1 MMTRFFSRAA
11 SVVLLASALT
21 LGLGLNTA
29 HAVDANNPDTVER
42 QVSLVFLGEMYDEDE
57 KNQSPA
63 GEFWDEPAPFE
74 LVVRRYK
81 NTYTLGYSVEIID
94 PEPLSHPL
102 AVDSLKK
109 ISRFSGGSKFS
120 NSDSISNPDYCK
132 GLSDLVSPGTEP
144 GRFRT
149 KVHCTSPFVATV
161 ESGYF
166 FVSKLDAHGDSS
178 SSSSSSSS
186 AAVSANTRAKFPDDT
201 QCLPKRKGTVYEPV
215 IQIDKGGV
223 TYPLGKPSL
232 YGLVS
237 PAGADPKPANKWQ
250 FTAVAKDPETNE
262 NMPFGFDYRWT
273 VSSKAVITTVTR
285 QSATFEETIEATYGI
300 GRFYPK
306 LEIWKTHERVQY
318 ARGAYIYTALTTPV
332 LVAKAEIH
340 SLAVENTPTDNV
352 VAEVF
357 DRASAIF
364 GTRCMVS
371 NDVGGSG
378 QAVDAKMEIVGSGD
392 IRGRVTLDGYPQNE
406 YWATSADNED
416 LYQVDQCIEGATSI
430 RIQGYKKPSASDHDL
445 TLKVAG
451 QTFIEACIA
460 DYRFKGGPVNWSW
473 TPTDSEPFMSS
484 WMVKVPDATAV
495 NPPEPQP
502 PVAAATGSTVTVRFE
517 KFVNIAP
524 APSGSSSSTSTTG
537 AVAGDFIR
545 FVLKDGSDV
554 TQTLAD
560 YLANVNA
567 PQTRKAKIAI
577 TGQRYQGNKLELDLE
592 IGPDVSVGWYHAD
605 AKWGADHAYVSSET
619 VYGSSGTFRMKEALG
634 IYKLTPRK
642 YDDGGIVS
650 ALDNNDVPI
659 STPNPVIKMGG
670 TSFAANTVQSTS
682 GQLSGTFTVSGSL
695 SSWMCDLTEGTNGT
709 IDHVDVYLNHDRMP
723 IASIPVQ
730 VTKGSGTAP
739 RKYPFAGSFSAV
751 IPVAVKF
758 GPNTFTLRAKDKVIG
773 KIGSAEVL
781 LDCRSNAPADPSP
794 VNPASGG
801 FAQYVQPFVAETDLT
816 GLDIDSLVGENTKPP
831 VITIAASDPT
841 ASEVGPNTGA
851 FTVTRTGSTAA
862 PLTVSYMIS
871 GTATQSDYI
880 PLSGSVQIPAG
891 ALSALIVVTPVIDTL
906 SENNETVAA
915 TIQPSTAYRV
925 GVSANATVTIR
936 SGGIVG
942 DIVMDVVGGT
952 PEANVITKG
961 KVGKFIVTRFCT
973 ESAGYPAVTRP
984 WGTPIQTSGTAV
996 NGVDYILFDEVGNP
1010 VIGAAAAFLPGQ
1022 TQRTFT
1028 VQVLNDT
1035 LSPKAIIFS
1044 GPSND
1049 LFRYSVTM
1057 YINNAPT
1064 SGLENSTATLPITV
1078 RSLISNIVPV
1088 TASLTRKTK
1097 SLRGLLLVGD
1107 GVSLGVTAQSL
1118 RDAVAGSINSFIAT
1132 IDCSTITRQERQV
1145 IFRRTTGNRFV
1156 TDYYRL
1162 QLSAPSGFN
1171 GLGPI
1176 SASVSRGANGLPL
1189 TKSLSL
1195 VNGQWKAADASLTIG
1210 IVTSSSADGI
1220 RGITA
1225 SVTCPSFGLVNFPIQ
1240 ATAGSGGSDYS
1251 SDGLQPIDMES
1262 NTDGSLYADYP
1273 DVEWQDDAERFQALA
1288 LEVEGPAPLLNNPDF
1303 RIQVRSGD
1311 RKVITQDG
1319 KTYLANDIGGER
1331 DTLVLLPRHES
1342 PVDSLTDF
1350 FDSVEEGALASGEF
1364 LAGFVVGFTGGGADL
1379 ISTTGQLIGNAFIHV
1394 GASLWYYFP
1403 NTDTGKFA
1411 RQIVQKNVETVYKAT
1426 SAVADSLSKIVQA
1439 YFSRRAE
1446 IEVALITGDRAKLV
1460 EIVGEYADLL
1470 EFGSEIMA
1478 DILDVYAGQPPYE
1491 QGKMFGGA
1499 IFEIASFIIPAAKA
1513 GSLANIAKA
1522 TAMASIIEKIRAA
1535 AWFAKMPEAGKAK
1548 VIGALDK
1555 LSAFVAKLATTKMC
1569 FVAGTPIQTADGLRA
1584 IETITPGD
1592 SVWSRNPETGDMAY
1606 RPVISTTVTHPTTL
1620 HHIVYRAGNA
1630 RRAHAVGAASAV
1642 ATGEDGGSDDPPGST
1657 SELVCTGEHPFFIQE
1672 KHRFVEA
1679 RSLQIGDSL
1688 MLADRSTATVVSNT
1702 TEAAPDGH
1710 TFTTYNFEV
1719 AEFHTYFVGVGGV
1732 WVHNAGR
1739 ECERILTLYARLKE
1753 RLNLPPMEVMEAVAK
1768 KLPKANGRAIADS
1781 WVAASKE
1788 QHGIVHIDIA
1798 GEGRYPDAIN
1808 VNHQGLTSTTGAPGQ
1823 PIPHLVK
1830 SGADALPFDNSV
1842 VDKFSYENFKVTA
1855 LRMSEVK
1862 RVSKPGAEINILNP
1876 KDLAIGGGDHELA
1889 RSLLG
1894 GQIKSQVTFLENGI
1908 EMTRTIIIIP

>member
-1 MMTRFFSRAA
+1 MMTRFFSHAA
-11 SVVLLASALT
+11 SIVLLASALT

-109 ISRFSGGSKFS
+109 ISRFSGGSKSS

-132 GLSDLVSPGTEP
+132 GLSDPVSPGTEP

-273 VSSKAVITTVTR
+273 VSSKSVITTITR

-306 LEIWKTHERVQY
+306 LEIWKTHERTKN
-318 ARGAYIYTALTTPV
+318 ASGAYVYTALSTPV

-352 VAEVF
+352 VVEVF
-357 DRASAIF
+357 DQASAIF

-445 TLKVAG
+445 KLKVAG

-460 DYRFKGGPVNWSW
+460 DYRFKGGPVVWSW

-484 WMVKVPDATAV
+484 WMVKVPDVAAV

-502 PVAAATGSTVTVRFE
+502 PVVAATGSTVTVRFE
-517 KFVNIAP
+517 KHVDIAP

-537 AVAGDFIR
+537 TVSGDFIR

-560 YLANVNA
+560 YLTNVNA
-567 PQTRKAKIAI
+567 PGTRKAKIAI

-592 IGPDVSVGWYHAD
+592 IGPDVTVGWYHAD

-650 ALDNNDVPI
+650 ALDNNNVPI

-670 TSFAANTVQSTS
+670 TSFAADSVQSTS

-695 SSWMCDLTEGTNGT
+695 SSWMCDLTEGANGT
-709 IDHVDVYLNHDRMP
+709 IDQVDVYLNHERTP

-730 VTKGSGTAP
+730 VTKGSGIAP
-739 RKYPFAGSFSAV
+739 RKYPFAGSFSAA
-751 IPVAVKF
+751 IPVAVIG
-758 GPNTFTLRAKDKVIG
+758 GPNTFTLCAKDKVIG
-773 KIGSAEVL
+773 KVGSAEVL
-781 LDCRSNAPADPSP
+781 LVCRSNAPADPSP
-794 VNPASGG
+794 VTPASGG
-801 FAQYVQPFVAETDLT
+801 FTQYVQPFVAEMDLA
-816 GLDIDSLVGENTKPP
+816 GLDIDELVGENTKPP
-831 VITIAASDPT
+831 VITMTASDPT

-851 FTVTRTGSTAA
+851 FTVARTGSTAA
-862 PLTVSYMIS
+862 AMTVSYALS
-871 GTATQSDYI
+871 GTAAQADYA

-891 ALSALIVVTPVIDTL
+891 TLSALIEVTPVIDTMR
-906 SENNETVAA
+906 EFNETVTA
-915 TIQPSTAYRV
+915 TIQSSPAYTI
-925 GVSANATVTIR
+925 GASADATVTIR

-942 DIVMDVVGGT
+942 DIVMDVVGG
-952 PEANVITKG
+952 PSEADGITKG
-961 KVGKFIVTRFCT
+961 SVGKFIVTRFCT
-973 ESAGYPAVTRP
+973 KSAGYPAVTSA
-984 WGTPIQTSGTAV
+984 WETPIQISGSAI
-996 NGVDYILFDEVGNP
+996 NGVDYTLLDESGNK
-1010 VIGAAAAFLPGQ
+1010 ATALASFLPGQ

-1028 VQVLNDT
+1028 VHVLKDT
-1035 LSPKAIIFS
+1035 VSTPLKYIFFS

-1049 LFRYSVTM
+1049 LFQYIKTM
-1057 YINNAPT
+1057 YIKNAPT
-1064 SGLENSTATLPITV
+1064 SGLENSTASLPITV
-1078 RSLISNIVPV
+1078 RSLISNIDPV
-1088 TASLTRKTK
+1088 TANLTRKTK

-1107 GVSLGVTAQSL
+1107 GVSLGVTTQSL
-1118 RDAVAGSINSFIAT
+1118 RDALAGSIDTFSAT
-1132 IDCSTITRQERQV
+1132 VDCPSITRQERQV
-1145 IFRRTTGNRFV
+1145 VFRRTTGNRFV
-1156 TDYYRL
+1156 TDYYRV
-1162 QLSAPSGFN
+1162 QISAPSGFG

-1176 SASVSRGANGLPL
+1176 SATVSRGADGLPL
-1189 TKSLSL
+1189 TQSLSL

-1220 RGITA
+1220 QGITA
-1225 SVTCPSFGLVNFPIQ
+1225 SVTCSIFGLVNFPIQ
-1240 ATAGSGGSDYS
+1240 ATASSGGSDYS
-1251 SDGLQPIDMES
+1251 SDNLPPINSEGDV
-1262 NTDGSLYADYP
+1262 DGSLYADYP

-1288 LEVEGPAPLLNNPDF
+1288 LEVEGPATLLNNPDF

-1319 KTYLANDIGGER
+1319 KTYLANDDGSER

-1350 FDSVEEGALASGEF
+1350 FDSVEEGTLASGEF

-1379 ISTTGQLIGNAFIHV
+1379 ISSTGKLIGNAFIHV
-1394 GASLWYYFP
+1394 GASLWWYFP
-1403 NTDTGKFA
+1403 NTETGKFA
-1411 RQIVQKNVETVYKAT
+1411 RGIVQENVETVYKAT
-1426 SAVADSLSKIVQA
+1426 TAVTDSLSKIVQA

-1478 DILDVYAGQPPYE
+1478 DILDVYADQPPYE

-1606 RPVISTTVTHPTTL
+1606 RPVISAMVTYPTTL
-1620 HHIVYRAGNA
+1620 HHIVYRAGNT

-1672 KHRFVEA
+1672 KYRFVEA

-1702 TEAAPDGH
+1702 TEAAPIGQ
-1710 TFTTYNFEV
+1710 TFITYNFEV
-1719 AEFHTYFVGVGGV
+1719 AEFHTYFAGVGGV

-1739 ECERILTLYARLKE
+1739 DCERIFTLYEKLKQRGATPQE
-1753 RLNLPPMEVMEAVAK
+1753 AFGKLAKLLPDTVKNREAIGTALSEAIKTDILPNRVTPIWTKGPEANPGANAWRHFNDHGAEVGAV
-1768 KLPKANGRAIADS
+1768 
-1781 WVAASKE
+1781 
-1788 QHGIVHIDIA
+1788 
-1798 GEGRYPDAIN
+1798 DAITFVQKAITFSDQAVGAN
-1808 VNHQGLTSTTGAPGQ
+1808 VGVLKIGKRVKNGVEEMVYMNLNTGEFA
-1823 PIPHLVK
+1823 VK
-1830 SGADALPFDNSV
+1830 VVSGAESGGLKTFFVRQNNRAKYFTDQLV
-1842 VDKFSYENFKVTA
+1842 
-1855 LRMSEVK
+1855 
-1862 RVSKPGAEINILNP
+1862 
-1876 KDLAIGGGDHELA
+1876 GGGLEL
-1889 RSLLG
+1889 
-1894 GQIKSQVTFLENGI
+1894 Q
-1908 EMTRTIIIIP
+1908 